1 MPDEVAQV
9 PGAAPAAQTPAGEGA
24 QSAESTST
32 TPSTEGTAPGASE
45 QPENF
50 DALKAGL
57 ESKFSKRL
65 ERESKRIRQEV
76 EREHQADIAYARQ
89 VRENLRR
96 AGYNPDEFPTQV
108 QQAAMLQGVDNVPP
122 QLIQVLQAQQRELA
136 ELRTWRDASDKD
148 TATRTVREQIKALED
163 HADFGEV
170 FKSNRED
177 VLDFCLENGI
187 DDLQA
192 GFGKWLFTDPAALKK
207 VRDNIAR
214 GIEQQVLA
222 KAGKTPETSRA
233 PGNPAGA
240 KRALTDKEV
249 RELGDRAKRE
259 GRAIEFPR

>member
-32 TPSTEGTAPGASE
+32 TPAPEGAQPQGAPTEPQVYGT
-45 QPENF
+45 
-50 DALKAGL
+50 KAEFEAAFEKRL
-57 ESKFSKRL
+57 ARERKRL
-65 ERESKRIRQEV
+65 ETETAKKYGPDAE
-76 EREHQADIAYARQ
+76 YGRQ

-148 TATRTVREQIKALED
+148 AATRTVREQIKALED

-214 GIEQQVLA
+214 GVEQQVLA

-259 GRAIEFPR
+259 GRAIELPR